1 MVKLSIMDF
10 YNTWVKYSL
19 GLSQNNSKSINPQST
34 HFNTGRHVG
43 LNVIMLNYCD
53 NTE

>member
-19 GLSQNNSKSINPQST
+19 SQNNSKNINPQST
-34 HFNTGRHVG
+34 HFNMGRHVR
-43 LNVIMLNYCD
+43 LNVILLNYCD
-53 NTE
+53 KTK